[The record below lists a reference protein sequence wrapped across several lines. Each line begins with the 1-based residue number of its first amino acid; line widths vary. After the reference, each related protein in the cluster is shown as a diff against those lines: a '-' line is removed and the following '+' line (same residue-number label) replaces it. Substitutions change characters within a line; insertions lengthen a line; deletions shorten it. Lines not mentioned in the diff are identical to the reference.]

1 VNRHAILAA
10 LVAATALGLS
20 ALAGQGRRAALI
32 GAGISSGTAIASLVA
47 FARVGRSPVRPMQ
60 KALAIFVVMFLV
72 RIALVALGVAA
83 VARGGDSIPA
93 FVTAFFVPYFVFA
106 AIEGSYV
113 HALGRGIGKTA

>member
-1 VNRHAILAA
+1 VNRHAILAV
-10 LVAATALGLS
+10 LVAAAALGLS

-32 GAGISSGTAIASLVA
+32 GAGISSGTALASLLA
-47 FARVGRSPVRPMQ
+47 FARLGRSPVKPMQ

-72 RIALVALGVAA
+72 RIVLVAVGAIA
-83 VARGGDSIPA
+83 VARGGGSILA
-93 FVTAFFVPYFVFA
+93 FAAAFFVPYFIFA

>member
-10 LVAATALGLS
+10 LVAAAALGLS

-32 GAGISSGTAIASLVA
+32 GAGISSVTALATLAA

-72 RIALVALGVAA
+72 RIVLVALGVVA
-83 VARGGDSIPA
+83 VARGGDSILA
-93 FVTAFFVPYFVFA
+93 FATAFFVPYFVFT